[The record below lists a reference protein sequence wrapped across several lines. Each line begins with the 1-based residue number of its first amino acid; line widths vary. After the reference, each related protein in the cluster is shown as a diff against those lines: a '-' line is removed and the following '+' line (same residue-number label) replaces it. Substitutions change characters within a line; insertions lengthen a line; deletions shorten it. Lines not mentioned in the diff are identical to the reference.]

1 MSTITLSYFDFDGG
15 RGEDSRLALYIA
27 GVDFVDDRVKP
38 STWPARK
45 ASTPFGGL
53 PVLEIEG
60 KGMLG
65 QSNAVLTYIG
75 RAYDLHPKDL
85 WEAARHEALMEAV
98 EELRIATGA
107 TTDIKDEDAKK
118 RAREEL
124 ASGLMQAWGA
134 SVEAQIGGGLFVGGA
149 ELSVVDLK
157 LFVSARFF
165 IGGGADY
172 IGGDVFAAFP
182 KLTGLVEAVA
192 KHPKV
197 VAYYAARQAAS

>member
-1 MSTITLSYFDFDGG
+1 MPTITLSYFDFDGG

-38 STWPARK
+38 PTWPARK
-45 ASTPFGGL
+45 GSTPFGGL

-60 KGMLG
+60 KGKLG

-85 WEAARHEALMEAV
+85 WEAARHEAIMAAV

-107 TTDIKDEDAKK
+107 TTSIKDEDAKK

-134 SVEAQIGGGLFVGGA
+134 SVEAQLGDGPFVGGA
-149 ELSVVDLK
+149 ELNVVDLK
-157 LFVSARFF
+157 LFVSVRFF
-165 IGGGADY
+165 LRGGADY

-182 KLTGLVEAVA
+182 KLTGLVDAVA

-197 VAYYAARQAAS
+197 VAYYAARRAAS